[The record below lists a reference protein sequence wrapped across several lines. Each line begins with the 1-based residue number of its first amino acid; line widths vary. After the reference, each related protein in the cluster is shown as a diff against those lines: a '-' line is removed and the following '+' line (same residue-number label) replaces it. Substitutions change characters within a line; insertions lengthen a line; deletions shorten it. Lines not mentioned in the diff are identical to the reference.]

1 MIAYYICASA
11 AVTRLLEDGIIRER
25 GREYVFRDWD
35 DIQLLLSAMVPK
47 ASVAEAANY
56 VVLVLELHEDMVVA
70 SPIPLQRIPPGLRR
84 EECQGL
90 QGRSMFLEVDVSPEH
105 IVDVK
110 DGLGN
115 SVKLQFEPRTDQPAP
130 IARLLA
136 YMKPYWPYVAGA
148 TGAGLVKF
156 LAPLAFPW
164 ILRVILDDVV
174 LKEGLDNAGRYHLIW
189 QLVLFMLVVNAVW
202 MVACYYRSVLGAVAG
217 HRMIRDLRVALF
229 DHVQRLSHSFFARQQ
244 SGAIVSRVVND
255 LSLAQNF
262 VGSAL
267 TNVWMDTALL
277 VALIGLLFSIHPT
290 LTLISIALLPI
301 YVASLRALGSRIR
314 LATLETQQ
322 RLDILAGGLQEKVAG
337 MAVVKGFA
345 REQHESSAFASQA
358 NKLLNRI
365 LSTVRFTALNETLIG
380 LVVHMTP
387 VLVVWYGTHQIISHA
402 LSVGQ
407 LTQFLLYLAMFY
419 FPLQR
424 LSELS
429 VVLANALAAIER
441 IFAYFDIQPQVIE
454 QPGARELASCRGNID
469 FESVDFSYEPG
480 NPVLRGVTFA
490 IEEGETVAFVGP
502 SGSGKSTL
510 ANLVP
515 RFYDPTS
522 GVVRVDSIDL
532 RDLTLASLRNQ
543 IGIVSQETILFS
555 GTVQENLI
563 LAKPGATSDEVLE
576 ALDAANATEFVEA
589 LSDGLGTELGERGI
603 ALSGGQR
610 QRLAIARAFL
620 RNPRILILDEAT
632 SALDST
638 AERRIQQAL
647 ERLLQDR
654 TSIVIAHRLST
665 IARADRIVV
674 LDHGRVVEVGNHQQL
689 LASEGL
695 YASLYRDQFS
705 AL

>member
-11 AVTRLLEDGIIRER
+11 AVTELLEGGILRER
-25 GREYVFRDWD
+25 GREYVFRNWD

-56 VVLVLELHEDMVVA
+56 VVLVLELHEDMLV
-70 SPIPLQRIPPGLRR
+70 SSSIPLQRIPPSLGR
-84 EECQGL
+84 EECQRL
-90 QGRSMFLEVDVSPEH
+90 QKRSMFLEVDVSPEH

-115 SVKLQFEPRTDQPAP
+115 SIKLQFESGSDQPAP
-130 IARLLA
+130 LGRLFA
-136 YMKPYWPYVAGA
+136 YIKPYWRYVAGA
-148 TGAGLVKF
+148 TAMGLVKF
-156 LAPLAFPW
+156 LVPLAFPW
-164 ILRVILDDVV
+164 ILRIILDDVV
-174 LKEGLDNAGRYHLIW
+174 LNEELDDAKRYDLIW
-189 QLVLFMLVVNAVW
+189 HLVLFMFAANAVW
-202 MVACYYRSVLGAVAG
+202 MVACYYRSVLGGMAG

-277 VALIGLLFSIHPT
+277 IALIVLLFSIHPT

-301 YVASLRALGSRIR
+301 YVASLRAVGSRIR

-337 MAVVKGFA
+337 MSVVKGFA

-358 NKLLNRI
+358 NKLLNRV
-365 LSTVRFTALNETLIG
+365 LSTVRFTALNETLVG
-380 LVVHMTP
+380 LVVHTTP
-387 VLVVWYGTHQIISHA
+387 VLVVWYGTHQIISQS
-402 LSVGQ
+402 LTIGQ

-441 IFAYFDIQPQVIE
+441 IFAYFDIQPQVTE
-454 QPGARELASCRGNID
+454 RPNARELTSCRGRID
-469 FESVDFSYEPG
+469 FEKVDFSYESG
-480 NPVLRGVTFA
+480 NLILRGVTIA

-515 RFYDPTS
+515 RFYDPTA
-522 GVVRVDSIDL
+522 GVVRVDGTDI

-543 IGIVSQETILFS
+543 IGIVNQETILFS
-555 GTVQENLI
+555 GTVQENL
-563 LAKPGATSDEVLE
+563 LLGKPDATHDEILE

-589 LSDGLGTELGERGI
+589 LADGLGTELGERGI

-632 SALDST
+632 SALDTT

-647 ERLLQDR
+647 ERLLRGR

-674 LDHGRVVEVGNHQQL
+674 LDHGRIVETGSHEQL
-689 LASEGL
+689 LKLDGL
-695 YASLYRDQFS
+695 YASLYKDQF
-705 AL
+705 AVL

>member
-1 MIAYYICASA
+1 MITYHICAA
-11 AVTRLLEDGIIRER
+11 ASVPQLLEGGLKRER
-25 GREYVFRDWD
+25 GREYVFRDWN
-35 DIQLLLSAMVPK
+35 DIQLLLSAMVTK
-47 ASVAEAANY
+47 ASADEAVKY
-56 VVLVLELHEDMVVA
+56 VVLVLDLHEDVVVA
-70 SPIPLQRIPPGLRR
+70 SPIPLQRLPAILRR
-84 EECQGL
+84 EDRQQL
-90 QGRSMFLEVDVSPEH
+90 QSRSMYLEVDINPEH

-115 SVKLQFEPRTDQPAP
+115 SIKSKFEERKDEPTPV
-130 IARLLA
+130 ARLLR
-136 YMKPYWPYVAGA
+136 YIKPYWHYVAGA
-148 TGAGLVKF
+148 TAAGLVKF
-156 LAPLAFPW
+156 LAPLVFPW
-164 ILRVILDDVV
+164 VLRVILDDVV
-174 LKEGLDNAGRYHLIW
+174 LNESLDDAQRYRSIW
-189 QLVLFMLVVNAVW
+189 RLVLFMFAVNVIW
-202 MVACYYRSVLGAVAG
+202 IVACYYRNVLGAVAG

-244 SGAIVSRVVND
+244 SGAVVSRVVND

-277 VALIGLLFSIHPT
+277 FALVVLLFSIHPI

-301 YVASLRALGSRIR
+301 YVMSLRALGSRIR
-314 LATLETQQ
+314 LATLEAQQ
-322 RLDILAGGLQEKVAG
+322 RLEILAGGLQEKVAG

-345 REQHESSAFASQA
+345 REQQEVHAFSSQA
-358 NKLLNRI
+358 NKLLNRV
-365 LSTVRFTALNETLIG
+365 LSTVRFTALNETLVG
-380 LVVHMTP
+380 FVVHMSP
-387 VLVVWYGTHQIISHA
+387 VLVVWYGTYQIINGA
-402 LSVGQ
+402 LTVGE

-429 VVLANALAAIER
+429 VVLANAFAAIER
-441 IFAYFDIQPQVIE
+441 IFAYFDIQPQVTE
-454 QPGARELASCRGNID
+454 LPHARELSSCRGRID
-469 FESVDFSYEPG
+469 FDRVEFGYEPG
-480 NPVLRGVTFA
+480 KPVLHGLNLA
-490 IEEGETVAFVGP
+490 IEEGETVAFIGP

-522 GVVRVDSIDL
+522 GAVRVDGVDL
-532 RDLTLASLRNQ
+532 RELTLASLRSQ
-543 IGIVSQETILFS
+543 IGIVNQETILFS
-555 GTVQENLI
+555 GTVEENLL
-563 LAKPGATSDEVLE
+563 LAKPTATSDEILD
-576 ALDAANATEFVEA
+576 ALDAANAREFVEA
-589 LSDGLGTELGERGI
+589 LPDGLWTELGERGVAI
-603 ALSGGQR
+603 SGGQR
-610 QRLAIARAFL
+610 QRIAIARAFL

-647 ERLLQDR
+647 EHLLEGR

-674 LDHGRVVEVGNHQQL
+674 LDHGQIEEIGNHQQL
-689 LASEGL
+689 LAANGL
-695 YASLYRDQFS
+695 YASLYHDQFS